1 MINSNRKDSPV
12 IEHVDEDGILGMK
25 CYLGGCRDDELV
37 SLSIV
42 DVLTSP
48 LANVPERIK
57 RQQPRPTNTTM
68 GNYDNQDDLAATMQ
82 QMQQQMLQMQQTIQ
96 AQQEAALLTAQQHQE
111 Q

>member
-12 IEHVDEDGILGMK
+12 SEHVDEDGLLGMK

-48 LANVPERIK
+48 LGLRNL
-57 RQQPRPTNTTM
+57 
-68 GNYDNQDDLAATMQ
+68 YL
-82 QMQQQMLQMQQTIQ
+82 
-96 AQQEAALLTAQQHQE
+96 
-111 Q
+111 